1 MIPSADFGDSN
12 GRVYKL
18 FKMKETLGRSGS
30 WWKTGSFLF
39 CWVVA
44 FTIFQKTDQRLSQLP
59 PSGAGISWDVNK
71 RSPRLAGFA
80 QFLFKLWRTAQL
92 GFLAR
97 RFCRGGWNSKGGK
110 FRNFESINQMSKVD
124 TEGGKSFCSSLK
136 LFQDRTSWYKCRI
149 CIGSSALTSFLII
162 IIAQWDIMWSKWGEK
177 FKGGKGF
184 LYLLKK
190 GERGRKNVGI
200 QRVEI
205 FSEVNSVRGK
215 YCTLFENERG
225 FLL

>member
-1 MIPSADFGDSN
+1 METS
-12 GRVYKL
+12 GR
-18 FKMKETLGRSGS
+18 FGS
-30 WWKTGSFLF
+30 WWKTSSFYL
-39 CWVVA
+39 A
-44 FTIFQKTDQRLSQLP
+44 EYSRSKIFHKTDQRLSRLP

-71 RSPRLAGFA
+71 RSPHLAGFA
-80 QFLFKLWRTAQL
+80 QFLFKLWRAAQL

-124 TEGGKSFCSSLK
+124 TEGGRSFCSSPK
-136 LFQDRTSWYKCRI
+136 LFRDRTSRYECRI

-162 IIAQWDIMWSKWGEK
+162 IIAQWDIVWSKWGEK

-205 FSEVNSVRGK
+205 VSEVNSVRGK